1 MSVDPRSF
9 RKALGCFATG
19 VTVVT
24 TLHPDSKTPAGVTV
38 SAFSS
43 LSLEPPLVLFCLGLK
58 TASIDSFK
66 SHGYFAI
73 NVLSENQRDLSI
85 RFASRSEDKWAGVKW
100 EKGVGGVPLLP
111 GCIAT
116 LECKLVNTIEGGD
129 HMIFVGQVENLT
141 HQEGGSPLIYFRGAY
156 LDYGPPTPVVGG

>member
-1 MSVDPRSF
+1 MSLDQRSF

-24 TLHPDSKTPAGVTV
+24 TLHPDRHTPAGVTV

-43 LSLEPPLVLFCLGLK
+43 LSLDPPMVLFCLGQQ
-58 TASIDSFK
+58 TSSIESFK
-66 SHGYFAI
+66 THGHFAI
-73 NVLSENQRDLSI
+73 NVLSETQRDISI
-85 RFASRSEDKWAGVKW
+85 RFASRSEDKWKGITW
-100 EKGVGGVPLLP
+100 EKGVAGVPLLP

-116 LECKLVNTIEGGD
+116 LECKLVNVVEGGD
-129 HMIFVGQVENLT
+129 HLIFIGKVERLT

-156 LDYGPPTPVVGG
+156 MEYGPPPPVGKA